1 MSHREIGAAF
11 TICVNNAV
19 SSALGL
25 TFPSLLAKVTPTG
38 AFCLYAGLNMLSF
51 TVIFFV
57 VPETKQRTLEELDV
71 VFSVPTTKHASYQST
86 VWLPYWIKRNVLM
99 QRKATLARE
108 LIE

>member
-1 MSHREIGAAF
+1 
-11 TICVNNAV
+11 
-19 SSALGL
+19 
-25 TFPSLLAKVTPTG
+25 
-38 AFCLYAGLNMLSF
+38 MLSF
-51 TVIFFV
+51 MVIFFV

-99 QRKATLARE
+99 QRRATLARE

>member
-1 MSHREIGAAF
+1 
-11 TICVNNAV
+11 V

-57 VPETKQRTLEELDV
+57 VPETKRTLEELNV
-71 VFSVPTTKHASYQST
+71 VFSVSTTRHASYQT
-86 VWLPYWIKRNVLM
+86 KVWLPYWVKRNVLM
-99 QRKATLARE
+99 QRTATLERE

>member
-1 MSHREIGAAF
+1 
-11 TICVNNAV
+11 V

-57 VPETKQRTLEELDV
+57 VPETKQRTLEELNV
-71 VFSVPTTKHASYQST
+71 VFSVSTTRHASYQT
-86 VWLPYWIKRNVLM
+86 KVWLPYWVKRNVLM
-99 QRKATLARE
+99 QRTATLERE

>member
-1 MSHREIGAAF
+1 M
-11 TICVNNAV
+11 

-51 TVIFFV
+51 LVIFFV

-71 VFSVPTTKHASYQST
+71 VFSVSTSRHASYQSK
-86 VWLPYWIKRNVLM
+86 VWLPYSDFGEGVDRVKSEVSVPFVYL
-99 QRKATLARE
+99 LV
-108 LIE
+108 